1 VLRFPNLFRRRCE
14 KLQPD
19 PFLELIDKAY
29 YKGVR
34 DTLIAIAWEIIRK
47 SIKPGEDMANVYVK
61 LYETAWNL
69 EKYSKMIECIA
80 SDGVNEQRFKCI
92 ANVMGLKNTRE
103 HA

>member
-1 VLRFPNLFRRRCE
+1 VIRLTGLFRRRRE
-14 KLQPD
+14 KPQAD
-19 PFLELIDKAY
+19 PFMNFMEKAY

-47 SIKPGEDMANVYVK
+47 SIKPGEDMANVYMK

-80 SDGVNEQRFKCI
+80 SDGINEQRFKCI
-92 ANVMGLKNTRE
+92 MSVLGG
-103 HA
+103 